1 MEGAFMVARRLQRFA
16 SEDWS
21 GHWGT
26 DARYYAR
33 RSDGALFVI
42 DGAVTVFDLAHSAPP
57 ASMAQR
63 VSAMPDVGG
72 YTLRVVAA
80 RPEPGPGAV
89 DETRASV
96 ERGGS
101 SAQRRR
107 LVVCGTRRPTR
118 G

>member
-16 SEDWS
+16 SEEWS
-21 GHWGT
+21 GHWGA

-57 ASMAQR
+57 AAMAER

-80 RPEPGPGAV
+80 RPEPGAATG
-89 DETRASV
+89 DASRTA
-96 ERGGS
+96 ERGGEPR
-101 SAQRRR
+101 ARRR

>member
-1 MEGAFMVARRLQRFA
+1 MVARRLQRFA

-21 GHWGT
+21 GHWGA

-57 ASMAQR
+57 AAMAER
-63 VSAMPDVGG
+63 VSSMPDVGG

-80 RPEPGPGAV
+80 RPEPGAATADAARSTP
-89 DETRASV
+89 ERAGV
-96 ERGGS
+96 
-101 SAQRRR
+101 AQGRR
-107 LVVCGTRRPTR
+107 LVVCGTRRPAR
-118 G
+118 R

>member
-1 MEGAFMVARRLQRFA
+1 MVARRLQRFA

-21 GHWGT
+21 GHWGA

-57 ASMAQR
+57 ASLAQR
-63 VSAMPDVGG
+63 VSSMPDVGG

-80 RPEPGPGAV
+80 RQQSPDASADEPRV
-89 DETRASV
+89 TIERA
-96 ERGGS
+96 EAR
-101 SAQRRR
+101 AQRR
-107 LVVCGTRRPTR
+107 LVVCGIRRPSR

>member
-1 MEGAFMVARRLQRFA
+1 MVARRLQRFA

-21 GHWGT
+21 GHWGA

-57 ASMAQR
+57 AAMAER
-63 VSAMPDVGG
+63 VSSIPDVGG

-80 RPEPGPGAV
+80 RPESAPAMADGARG
-89 DETRASV
+89 TS
-96 ERGGS
+96 ERGGA
-101 SAQRRR
+101 AQQRR
-107 LVVCGTRRPTR
+107 LVVCGTRRPAR
-118 G
+118 R

>member
-1 MEGAFMVARRLQRFA
+1 MVARRLQRFA

-21 GHWGT
+21 GHWGA

-57 ASMAQR
+57 AAMAER
-63 VSAMPDVGG
+63 VSSIPDAGG

-80 RPEPGPGAV
+80 RPEPAAAAGDAARSAAERAGA
-89 DETRASV
+89 AS
-96 ERGGS
+96 G
-101 SAQRRR
+101 RR
-107 LVVCGTRRPTR
+107 LVVCGTRRPSR
-118 G
+118 R